1 MIDKKTFTIGVL
13 SVTALILLAANL
25 MLPQPAAGMV
35 AVKDRDYTAV
45 TGKTTKGGDAL
56 FLTDNRTGMMAVFVF
71 DPNVRSL
78 KALDVQPVSDAFTS
92 PGIPF
97 CSARV
102 PMISS
107 AALPKVAFSSPPIPP
122 PRRAASCSVADP
134 M

>member
-13 SVTALILLAANL
+13 SVTAVILLAANL
-25 MLPQPAAGMV
+25 MLPQPVAGMV

-78 KALDVQPVSDAFTS
+78 KALDVQPVSDAFT
-92 PGIPF
+92 GGRGA
-97 CSARV
+97 AR
-102 PMISS
+102 PAGRGG
-107 AALPKVAFSSPPIPP
+107 AAD
-122 PRRAASCSVADP
+122 REDRGGR
-134 M
+134 